1 MEACNDR
8 YFFVPRLFGIGPRS
22 SKPRPRPKLSS
33 FTIQRW
39 RLFARSVRL
48 RQRPLGMALCI
59 LSLKE
64 GGSDFWPQIII
75 MTNQHAGDSLAAS
88 MRELCSRFSF
98 REILL
103 ATIIARW
110 RRQRMANSAS
120 SLPAWLRHDLALS
133 DD

>member
-1 MEACNDR
+1 
-8 YFFVPRLFGIGPRS
+8 
-22 SKPRPRPKLSS
+22 
-33 FTIQRW
+33 
-39 RLFARSVRL
+39 
-48 RQRPLGMALCI
+48 MALCI

>member
-1 MEACNDR
+1 
-8 YFFVPRLFGIGPRS
+8 
-22 SKPRPRPKLSS
+22 
-33 FTIQRW
+33 
-39 RLFARSVRL
+39 
-48 RQRPLGMALCI
+48 MALCI

-88 MRELCSRFSF
+88 MRELCSQFSF

-110 RRQRMANSAS
+110 RLQRMANSANT
-120 SLPAWLRHDLALS
+120 LPAWLRHDLALL

>member
-22 SKPRPRPKLSS
+22 SKLGHVRNFQASASRDGV
-33 FTIQRW
+33 F
-39 RLFARSVRL
+39 FARSVRL
-48 RQRPLGMALCI
+48 RQRPLGIALCI

-75 MTNQHAGDSLAAS
+75 MTTQHAGDSLAAS

-103 ATIIARW
+103 ATIVARW

-120 SLPAWLRHDLALS
+120 SLPAWLLHDLALF